1 MAKEAE
7 ANVTARGLPP
17 NRWQF
22 LEGFPIRRVIQV
34 ILFILIVVGVTYG
47 TWKTLTLPAT
57 SPRHFSKAAW
67 RDLVVEGVA
76 LGGIYA
82 MIALGYTMVYG
93 VLLMINFA
101 HGEVFMCGAFAS
113 FFVAGTLDANGF
125 LNKSPI
131 ASIAILIL
139 VGMVVSAAVA
149 VLLERVAY
157 RPLRGAPR
165 LVPLITAIGASLFLQ
180 NSVRGFF
187 GAQAQG
193 YPDIRVI
200 EGRWKILGIPMQ
212 RTSVITII
220 GAIIGLVGLTLFVAR
235 TKTGKSMRAV
245 AEDKEIASLMG
256 IDVDKVIVKTFAIG
270 GMLAGMAGVLYAM
283 VFSEVDPFMGFTP
296 GIKAFTAAVL
306 GGIGSITGAA
316 IGGLILGVL
325 ESVGPALF
333 LNGTHVPSPNQLVN
347 VVAFTILVLVLIFR
361 PGGILGAGGPEKV

>member
-1 MAKEAE
+1 MAQQAE
-7 ANVTARGLPP
+7 PGLTDRALPRS
-17 NRWQF
+17 RWQF
-22 LEGFPIRRVIQV
+22 LEGFPIRRVIQA
-34 ILFILIVVGVTYG
+34 ILLVLIVVGATYG
-47 TWKTLTLPAT
+47 IWQTLTLPAS
-57 SPRHFSKAAW
+57 SPRRFNGAAW

-76 LGGIYA
+76 LGSIYA

-113 FFVAGTLDANGF
+113 FFVGNTLEASGF
-125 LNKSPI
+125 LNDNPI
-131 ASIAILIL
+131 AGIAILFL
-139 VGMVVSAAVA
+139 VGMAVSAGVA

-157 RPLRGAPR
+157 RPLRNSPR

-187 GAQAQG
+187 GAQSQG
-193 YPDIRVI
+193 YPDIHVL

-212 RTSVITII
+212 RTSFLTIV
-220 GAIIGLVGLTLFVAR
+220 GAVVGMIALTLFVAR
-235 TKTGKSMRAV
+235 TKSGKSMRAV
-245 AEDKEIASLMG
+245 AEDKEIAALMG

-270 GMLAGMAGVLYAM
+270 GMLAGMAGVFYAM
-283 VFSEVDPFMGFTP
+283 VFQQVNPFMGFTP

-306 GGIGSITGAA
+306 GGIGSISGAA
-316 IGGLILGVL
+316 IGGLILGIL

-333 LNGTHVPSPNQLVN
+333 LNGTGVPSPNQLVN